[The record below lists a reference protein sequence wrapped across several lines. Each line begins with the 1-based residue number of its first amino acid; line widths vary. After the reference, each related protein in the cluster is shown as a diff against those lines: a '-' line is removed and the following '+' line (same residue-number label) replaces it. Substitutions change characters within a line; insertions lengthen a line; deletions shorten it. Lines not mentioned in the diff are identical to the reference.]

1 MRYGGKIGKM
11 DRKVLS
17 NIGCIATCEREG
29 KGKLREKED
38 RGTREMGYK
47 EGIGMER
54 NMKDRDGGRKKVRE
68 ER

>member
-1 MRYGGKIGKM
+1 M

-17 NIGCIATCEREG
+17 NIGCIATCE
-29 KGKLREKED
+29 REKED

-54 NMKDRDGGRKKVRE
+54 NMKDRDGGKEKSQGRKIKME
-68 ER
+68 QK